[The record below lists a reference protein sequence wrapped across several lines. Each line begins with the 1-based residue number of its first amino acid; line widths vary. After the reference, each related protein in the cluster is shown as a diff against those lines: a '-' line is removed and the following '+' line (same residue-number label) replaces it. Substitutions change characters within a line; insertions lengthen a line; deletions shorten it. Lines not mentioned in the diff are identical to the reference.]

1 MSPAPDIQPVELSR
15 SYLLLNHGPT
25 VLVTSAHG
33 GRRNVMAAAWAM
45 PLDFNPARM
54 LVVVDKNTHT
64 RTLIDASG
72 EFALCIPSRE
82 QARATLKVGTDSGR
96 DEDKFRPAA
105 CHLPR
110 QQDRAPLVAGC
121 LGWLEC
127 KVLPEPHNQQAYDL
141 FIGEVVAA
149 WAAPDVFSG
158 NRWHF
163 PSEGRRSIHYLA
175 GGSFFATGEA
185 FRVRTGAVMSA
196 RGPASIWPVST
207 CSCRTRRRMA
217 SGSRRWPP
225 DTV

>member
-1 MSPAPDIQPVELSR
+1 MSPAPDIQPVELSC

-96 DEDKFRPAA
+96 DEDKFQASGLSTFPASKIG
-105 CHLPR
+105 
-110 QQDRAPLVAGC
+110 APLVAGC

-163 PSEGRRSIHYLA
+163 LPRAAARSITWPA
-175 GGSFFATGEA
+175 
-185 FRVRTGAVMSA
+185 VRSSRHR
-196 RGPASIWPVST
+196 RGLFVSEPEP
-207 CSCRTRRRMA
+207 S
-217 SGSRRWPP
+217 
-225 DTV
+225 

>member
-96 DEDKFRPAA
+96 DEDKFQASGLSTFPPARSA
-105 CHLPR
+105 R
-110 QQDRAPLVAGC
+110 R
-121 LGWLEC
+121 WSR
-127 KVLPEPHNQQAYDL
+127 
-141 FIGEVVAA
+141 AA
-149 WAAPDVFSG
+149 WAGWNA
-158 NRWHF
+158 RCC
-163 PSEGRRSIHYLA
+163 PSRTTSRPTICSSARSWPPGPRPMCSRAIDGISFRGPPLDPLPA
-175 GGSFFATGEA
+175 GGSFFATGEG
-185 FRVRTGAVMSA
+185 FS
-196 RGPASIWPVST
+196 VSEPEP
-207 CSCRTRRRMA
+207 S
-217 SGSRRWPP
+217 
-225 DTV
+225 